1 MLISPLY
8 RLPAAKVVDLA
19 YHMHPHTTTGHNAWH
34 ASHLYQKW
42 SGTCNTHTHTR
53 PGAHGAVGAALA
65 APTFGP
71 KMGVSNMWAC
81 LMSIVHLFFNHC
93 NYRSSTNNYLNVLVS
108 HYYNYINS

>member
-1 MLISPLY
+1 MRFH
-8 RLPAAKVVDLA
+8 RLFW
-19 YHMHPHTTTGHNAWH
+19 YCFSN
-34 ASHLYQKW
+34 S
-42 SGTCNTHTHTR
+42 SGACR

-93 NYRSSTNNYLNVLVS
+93 NYRSSTDNYLNVLVS